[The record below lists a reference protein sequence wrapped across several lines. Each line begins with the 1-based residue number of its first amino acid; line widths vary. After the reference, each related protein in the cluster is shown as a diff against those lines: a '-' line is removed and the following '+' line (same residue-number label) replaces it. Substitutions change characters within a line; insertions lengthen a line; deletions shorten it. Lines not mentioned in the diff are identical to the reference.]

1 MTNEEFSNSFD
12 TLLNSYNV
20 SGEFGEP
27 SSKQSLVFDEYEK
40 SLFLTKSQEEIT
52 ESLYNGRN
60 PFAESFEQTE
70 ELRRYLSNLVCDTTL
85 EPSSQSFRG
94 IGGNTSKFFVFPT
107 RPRLWFITYET
118 ITLESDDA
126 CLNGKILDVIP
137 VTQDEYLRIK
147 RNPFRGCNSRR
158 ALRLDV
164 SDNVVEIVCKYS
176 ADKAVVKQYYARYL
190 RHPNPII
197 LRTLPDGLSING
209 ESDYMECE
217 LHEALHQ
224 KILDRAVIL
233 ALQSRGALNSKDSK

>member
-1 MTNEEFSNSFD
+1 MNNEEFSNSFD

-27 SSKQSLVFDEYEK
+27 VSKQSLVFDEYEK
-40 SLFLTKSQEEIT
+40 SLFLTKSQEEIA

-70 ELRRYLSNLVCDTTL
+70 ELRRYLSNLICDVTL
-85 EPSSQSFRG
+85 QPSSGNYKG
-94 IGGNTSKFFVFPT
+94 IGGYTSKFFEFPST
-107 RPRLWFITYET
+107 PKLWFITFESV
-118 ITLESDDA
+118 TLESEDT
-126 CLNGKILDVIP
+126 CLNGKILDVVP

-164 SDNVVEIVCKYS
+164 SDNVIEVVSKYNV
-176 ADKAVVKQYYARYL
+176 AQYYARYL

-197 LRTLPDGLSING
+197 LRSLPNGLSIDG

>member
-1 MTNEEFSNSFD
+1 MNNEEFSNSFD

-27 SSKQSLVFDEYEK
+27 VSKQSLVFDEYEK
-40 SLFLTKSQEEIT
+40 SLLLTKSQEEIA

-70 ELRRYLSNLVCDTTL
+70 ELRRYLSNLICDVTL
-85 EPSSQSFRG
+85 QPSSGNYKG
-94 IGGNTSKFFVFPT
+94 IGGHTSKFFEFPSS
-107 RPRLWFITYET
+107 PKLWFITFESV
-118 ITLESDDA
+118 TLESEDA

-164 SDNVVEIVCKYS
+164 SDNVIEVVSKYNV
-176 ADKAVVKQYYARYL
+176 AQYYARYL

-197 LRTLPDGLSING
+197 LRPLPDGLSIDG

-224 KILDRAVIL
+224 KILDRAVLL
-233 ALQSRGALNSKDSK
+233 ALQSRGALNNNSK

>member
-1 MTNEEFSNSFD
+1 MTVSEFSDGFDVLVNSYRRIKSFD
-12 TLLNSYNV
+12 DKEATDSI
-20 SGEFGEP
+20 EFN
-27 SSKQSLVFDEYEK
+27 EYEK
-40 SLFLTKSQEEIT
+40 SLYLTKAQEEVV

-60 PFAESFEQTE
+60 PLSESFEQTE
-70 ELRRYLSNLVCDTTL
+70 ELRRYLSNLICDITL
-85 EPSSQSFRG
+85 QPSSGNYRG
-94 IGGNTSKFFVFPT
+94 IGGNTSKFFEFPST
-107 RPRLWFITYET
+107 PKLWFITFESV
-118 ITLESDDA
+118 TLESEDA

-164 SDNVVEIVCKYS
+164 SDNVIEVVSKYNV
-176 ADKAVVKQYYARYL
+176 AQYYARYL

-197 LRTLPDGLSING
+197 LRSLPNGLSIDG

-224 KILDRAVIL
+224 KVLDRAVLL
-233 ALQSRGALNSKDSK
+233 ALQSRGAIKKEE